1 MNPNGLGIF
10 LSLEGLVYVFDLDG
24 LLANPVAE
32 IVELGATHFAC
43 RNNLD
48 LGDTWAVER
57 VNTLHSGAVGNLA
70 NSEGLVDSGAA
81 DGKHDALEHLD
92 ALLTAFDHPIVDL
105 YGVTDAEV

>member
-1 MNPNGLGIF
+1 MNPNGSEIF
-10 LSLEGLVYVFDLDG
+10 FSGERLVDVFDLDG
-24 LLANPVAE
+24 LLTNAVAE
-32 IVELGATHFAC
+32 IVELGATHFAF

-81 DGKHDALEHLD
+81 DGKHDALKHLD
-92 ALLTAFDHPIVDL
+92 TLFTAFDHAIVDL
-105 YGVTDAEV
+105 DGVTDAEV

>member
-1 MNPNGLGIF
+1 MDSL
-10 LSLEGLVYVFDLDG
+10 LSY
-24 LLANPVAE
+24 PVAE
-32 IVELGATHFAC
+32 IVELGATHFAL

-57 VNTLHSGAVGNLA
+57 VNTLHPGAVGNLA
-70 NSEGLVDSGAA
+70 NSEGLVDPGAT

-92 ALLTAFDHPIVDL
+92 ALFTAFDHSIVDL